1 MKKTGL
7 RALQNKPVFLRII
20 AVSLSMIFFILI
32 TGISEVDS
40 APSIDFGS
48 RISAGDDYSMAILD
62 DDSLWGWG
70 FDNGV
75 HLGLRYSGSR
85 IVSKPAP
92 IMKDAKA
99 VYAGW
104 GTTLVIKNDNSLWAW
119 GDNMPGAGEDRLAYA
134 LKPEKIMDDV
144 ISASSGNWFVLAVKS
159 DGSLWAWG
167 DNMETR
173 LNENLKV
180 KDTGNDFFYT
190 PVVKPAKIM
199 DGVKKVKA
207 SGHSY
212 FVLKNDGTLL
222 GYGTSVSSNNKVLIN
237 GISYY
242 VLDTGVI
249 DMSLPAGAAY
259 YVKNDGSLWGIGQ
272 KVYED
277 FDMSKFDYNKAS
289 AYDRTP
295 VKVMDNVKSAFYTG
309 VYSPAALKKDGKL
322 VVWGTTGSVDTYFTQ
337 NPIDINT
344 WLKRKTL
351 TLMDGVRALSGGTSQ
366 LLVSKNDG
374 SVWIWGIGVL
384 GDGNLN
390 GITVKSSKF
399 IKLEFNKDAEPL
411 FTSGTQKSR
420 LLSDWIKEK
429 EASGDISLHNPGF
442 KADWKCDY
450 WKENMVPGFHTAQS
464 GSAVYGYDAW
474 NSLIMV
480 GKAEGNKLSGHM
492 YGGIFEIRMNP
503 DGKSYSGFI
512 FDNSA
517 AEAGYWTGIR

>member
-1 MKKTGL
+1 MK
-7 RALQNKPVFLRII
+7 NKSVFFRRI
-20 AVSLSMIFFILI
+20 AASLSVILLIFI
-32 TGISEVDS
+32 TGISNVDS
-40 APSIDFGS
+40 TPLMDYDS

-70 FDNGV
+70 SDNGL
-75 HLGLRYSGSR
+75 HLGLRYSGNR
-85 IVSKPAP
+85 IVNKPAP

-167 DNMETR
+167 NNIETR

-180 KDTGNDFFYT
+180 KDNKNKYFYT
-190 PVVKPAKIM
+190 PVVKPTKIM

-222 GYGTSVSSNNKVLIN
+222 SYGTGVSSNNKVSVN

-249 DMSLPAGAAY
+249 DMSLPTGSAY
-259 YVKNDGSLWGIGQ
+259 YIKNDGSLWGIGQ

-277 FDMSKFDYNKAS
+277 LDMSKFDYNKKS

-295 VKVMDNVKSAFYTG
+295 VKVMENVKSAFHAG
-309 VYSPAALKKDGKL
+309 AFLPAALKKDGKL
-322 VVWGTTGSVDTYFTQ
+322 VVWSTTGSVDSFFTK
-337 NPIDINT
+337 NLLAKNT
-344 WLKRKTL
+344 
-351 TLMDGVRALSGGTSQ
+351 
-366 LLVSKNDG
+366 
-374 SVWIWGIGVL
+374 
-384 GDGNLN
+384 
-390 GITVKSSKF
+390 
-399 IKLEFNKDAEPL
+399 
-411 FTSGTQKSR
+411 
-420 LLSDWIKEK
+420 
-429 EASGDISLHNPGF
+429 
-442 KADWKCDY
+442 
-450 WKENMVPGFHTAQS
+450 
-464 GSAVYGYDAW
+464 
-474 NSLIMV
+474 
-480 GKAEGNKLSGHM
+480 
-492 YGGIFEIRMNP
+492 
-503 DGKSYSGFI
+503 
-512 FDNSA
+512 
-517 AEAGYWTGIR
+517 

>member
-1 MKKTGL
+1 MK
-7 RALQNKPVFLRII
+7 NKSVFFRRI
-20 AVSLSMIFFILI
+20 AASLSVILLIFV
-32 TGISEVDS
+32 TGISNVDS
-40 APSIDFGS
+40 TPLMDYDS

-70 FDNGV
+70 SDNGV
-75 HLGLRYSGSR
+75 HLGRRYSGTP

-99 VYAGW
+99 VHAGW

-167 DNMETR
+167 NNIETR

-180 KDTGNDFFYT
+180 KDNKNKYFYT
-190 PVVKPAKIM
+190 PVVKPTKIM

-222 GYGTSVSSNNKVLIN
+222 SYGTGVSSNNKVSVN
-237 GISYY
+237 GICYY

-249 DMSLPAGAAY
+249 DMSLPTGSAY
-259 YVKNDGSLWGIGQ
+259 YIKNDGSLWGIGQ

-277 FDMSKFDYNKAS
+277 LDMSKFDYNKKS

-295 VKVMDNVKSAFYTG
+295 VKVMENVKSAFHAG
-309 VYSPAALKKDGKL
+309 AFLPAALKKDGKL
-322 VVWGTTGSVDTYFTQ
+322 VVWSTTGSVDSFFTQ

-351 TLMDGVRALSGGTSQ
+351 PLMDGVRAINGGTSQ

-374 SVWIWGIGVL
+374 SVWIWGFGVL
-384 GDGNLN
+384 GDGNDN
-390 GITVKSSKF
+390 GSTLKSSKF
-399 IKLEFNKDAEPL
+399 IKLEFNKDEEPL

-429 EASGDISLHNPGF
+429 EASGGIPLYNPGY
-442 KADWKCDY
+442 KANWECDY
-450 WKENMVPGFHTAQS
+450 WEENMVPGFHTAQS
-464 GSAVYGYDAW
+464 GSMVYGYDSW

-480 GKAEGNKLSGHM
+480 GKAEGNKLSGHI
-492 YGGIFEIRMNP
+492 YDGIFEIRMNP

-517 AEAGYWTGIR
+517 AEAGYWTGIRKR